1 MTTMPAPPLLC
12 VSLSHPLPPPRH
24 NPQANDAFCMTLG
37 YTPEELSAVTIYM
50 LTAQE
55 SLSHVMKALC
65 EILSAQKSSTSICNI
80 NLVRKNGQKILFD
93 LEISAQGYE
102 ILQSIPPRGRK
113 IYHPFLRRFH
123 SIPIPE

>member
-1 MTTMPAPPLLC
+1 
-12 VSLSHPLPPPRH
+12 
-24 NPQANDAFCMTLG
+24 MTLG
-37 YTPEELSAVTIYM
+37 YTPKELSAVTIYM

-93 LEISAQGYE
+93 LAISAQGDE

-113 IYHPFLRRFH
+113 NLSSFSPALSFHPY
-123 SIPIPE
+123 P

>member
-1 MTTMPAPPLLC
+1 MPAPPLLC
-12 VSLSHPLPPPRH
+12 VSLSHPLPPSRH

-93 LEISAQGYE
+93 LEISAQGDE

-113 IYHPFLRRFH
+113 NLSSFSPALSFR
-123 SIPIPE
+123 PCP

>member
-93 LEISAQGYE
+93 LEISAQGDE

-113 IYHPFLRRFH
+113 NLSSFSPALSFR
-123 SIPIPE
+123 PCP